1 MAIKTVEI
9 WADSFHEGVWC
20 CDNICSFLKSRGYT
34 FTLSFVNGFIP
45 AYQVFESGT
54 QIAEFYVYG
63 SYKTWALMPQ
73 TIKGLI
79 EWGKPDFIAYDPAN
93 DEIWFAVEETAAV
106 PTGNQ
111 AMQRCERQ
119 YGSARAQVPY
129 WYFVSEFGEH
139 VDGGVRRDNI
149 WPTIAAIK
157 LTLTKKIP
165 SIVLHYSDIDRVED
179 YNSGKGLA
187 LLFDTLSRIIDNKIH
202 NRAKFDGIKNLIAQQ
217 YSLMIEFLLSQWDN
231 VIKFLPTETLLKD
244 PNTPSVLAEAALNLP
259 NSANSPIKDKLLV
272 WPLTTGVPQNILQDQ
287 HGKDLIKYDA
297 LSEKLEND
305 VTNHK
310 CYILSDNAG
319 SGKPPLPDKIEEWVR
334 QQARLSLRGIALTPP
349 APFVM
354 KPSDFP
360 DTDSGRKH
368 ITTAK
373 NIVYLY
379 DRWADLRNSIESA
392 YPRLKGKFTGK
403 LQDDS
408 PVFLYLSNTVK
419 PGRLF
424 GDPFTGQLSA
434 FSTAFGKFD
443 KTQRKVIIYFPH
455 QVYTQAFKS
464 DWTVEK
470 NKGTTLFSE
479 LTDFIIFNAGVA
491 VSLSTG
497 DIL

>member
-93 DEIWFAVEETAAV
+93 DEIWF
-106 PTGNQ
+106 
-111 AMQRCERQ
+111 
-119 YGSARAQVPY
+119 AQVPY

-379 DRWADLRNSIESA
+379 DRWADLRNSISI
-392 YPRLKGKFTGK
+392 P
-403 LQDDS
+403 S
-408 PVFLYLSNTVK
+408 
-419 PGRLF
+419 
-424 GDPFTGQLSA
+424 
-434 FSTAFGKFD
+434 
-443 KTQRKVIIYFPH
+443 
-455 QVYTQAFKS
+455 FKREIHGEI
-464 DWTVEK
+464 TR
-470 NKGTTLFSE
+470 
-479 LTDFIIFNAGVA
+479 
-491 VSLSTG
+491 
-497 DIL
+497 